1 MSLLRV
7 AALVARRTA
16 AAVLVLAVLS
26 VLIFTV
32 TEVLPGDAVGVV
44 AGADATTTDREEL
57 RRELGLDVDP
67 VQRYVDWATAALRGD
82 LGTGYVGRREVT
94 EVLVDRLPN
103 SLLLTTLAM
112 ALAVPLAVAVGLVAG
127 MRAGRRTDRLLSTAT
142 LVAVGVPEFLVAA
155 LLVAVFAAGLGLL
168 PEVSLVP
175 LGGRPWDE
183 PRILVLP
190 VAALAVA
197 ALAAAARL
205 LRASVA
211 EIASAPYIEAARL
224 RGVTGFRLAV
234 RHVLPNAVAPA
245 VQVTAVMFAGLIGG
259 AVVVETLFNY
269 PGIGYELQQAVA
281 NRDVPMVQGLALA
294 TCATALVLLLLG
306 DLAQLALNPASR
318 GRS

>member
-1 MSLLRV
+1 MSLVRV
-7 AALVARRTA
+7 AVLVARRSA
-16 AAVLVLAVLS
+16 AAALVLAILS
-26 VLIFTV
+26 ALIFTV
-32 TEVLPGDAVGVV
+32 TEVLPGDAVGAV
-44 AGADATTTDREEL
+44 AGADATVSEREQL
-57 RRELGLDVDP
+57 RRELGLDAP
-67 VQRYVDWATAALRGD
+67 AARRYVDWAAAAVRGD

-103 SLLLTTLAM
+103 SLLLTSLAM

-127 MRAGRRTDRLLSTAT
+127 MRAGRRADRLVSTAT
-142 LVAVGVPEFLVAA
+142 LVAVGIPEFLVAA

-175 LGGRPWDE
+175 IGGRPWDE

-190 VAALAVA
+190 VAALSVA
-197 ALAAAARL
+197 AIAAAARL

-211 EIASAPYIEAARL
+211 DIAAAPYVEAARL
-224 RGVTGFRLAV
+224 RGVTGLRLAV
-234 RHVLPNAVAPA
+234 RHVLPNAVGPA
-245 VQVTAVMFAGLIGG
+245 VQVTAVMFAGLVGG

-294 TCATALVLLLLG
+294 TCAIALAVLLLG
-306 DLAQLALNPASR
+306 DVAHLVLSPALR

>member
-1 MSLLRV
+1 MSLVRV
-7 AALVARRTA
+7 AAVVVRRSA

-26 VLIFTV
+26 VLIFAV
-32 TEVLPGDAVGVV
+32 TEVLPGDAVGAV
-44 AGADATTTDREEL
+44 AGTDATMSDREQL
-57 RRELGLDVDP
+57 RREFGLDAHP
-67 VQRYVDWATAALRGD
+67 VRRYVEWAGAAVQGD

-94 EVLVDRLPN
+94 EVLAERLPN

-112 ALAVPLAVAVGLVAG
+112 AMAVPLAVVIGLLAG
-127 MRAGRRTDRLLSTAT
+127 MRAGRRTDRLVSTAA
-142 LVAVGVPEFLVAA
+142 LVAVGIPEFLVAA

-190 VAALAVA
+190 VAALSVA

-211 EIASAPYIEAARL
+211 EIAAAPYVEAARL
-224 RGVTGFRLAV
+224 RGVTGLQLAV

-245 VQVTAVMFAGLIGG
+245 VQVTVVMFAGLIGG

-294 TCATALVLLLLG
+294 TCATALVILLLG
-306 DLAQLALNPASR
+306 DLVQLALSPTLR